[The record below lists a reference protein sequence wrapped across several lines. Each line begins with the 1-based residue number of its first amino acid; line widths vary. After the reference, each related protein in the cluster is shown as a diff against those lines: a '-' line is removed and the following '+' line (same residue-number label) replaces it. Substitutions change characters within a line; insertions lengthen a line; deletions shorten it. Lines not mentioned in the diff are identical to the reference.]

1 MSSQQY
7 NLSLKNG
14 KAMIDGKLVTTNIY
28 VKDETINLISEK
40 NFESDETIDCK
51 NLLILPGVIDSQVHF
66 RELSK
71 VNL

>member
-28 VKDETINLISEK
+28 VKDEIINLISEK

-66 RELSK
+66 RDLRQ
-71 VNL
+71 

>member
-40 NFESDETIDCK
+40 NFETS
-51 NLLILPGVIDSQVHF
+51 
-66 RELSK
+66 LSHNIVCSLAVQSIK
-71 VNL
+71 FW